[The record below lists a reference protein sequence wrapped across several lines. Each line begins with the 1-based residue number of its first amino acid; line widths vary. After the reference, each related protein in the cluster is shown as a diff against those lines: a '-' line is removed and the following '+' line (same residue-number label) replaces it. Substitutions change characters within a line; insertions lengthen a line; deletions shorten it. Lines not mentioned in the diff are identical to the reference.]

1 MTLRDSITDSFVKGE
16 IFRPLGVD
24 EIMQLNVADL
34 SGGELQRLSVAMNL
48 ARDADLYLLDEPSA
62 HLDSSYRIEAARTIK
77 KVMERNRK
85 SAIIIDH
92 DIYFIDLVSDRL
104 IVFDGI
110 PGAEGNSYGPMSM
123 KEGMNRFLKTV
134 NITFRRDNATNR
146 PRINKVGS
154 ALDEEQKTSGNYYYE
169 N

>member
-1 MTLRDSITDSFVKGE
+1 
-16 IFRPLGVD
+16 
-24 EIMQLNVADL
+24 MQLNVADL
-34 SGGELQRLSVAMNL
+34 SGGELQRLSVSMNL

-104 IVFDGI
+104 IVFDGV

-146 PRINKVGS
+146 PRINNPEYTEWNNC
-154 ALDEEQKTSGNYYYE
+154 A
-169 N
+169 